1 MMERLSIQELAA
13 VLTVKNGL
21 KKKEAEQFVTLIF
34 EVVKDNLISER
45 QVKIKG
51 LGTFKI
57 VDIEPRESIN
67 VNTGERMLIEGHE
80 KITFTPDTAMKE
92 LVNRPF
98 SQFETVILNDG
109 VKFDV
114 TDDTTDDTPL
124 SVEED
129 VDDESVDTPVMEDE
143 TEASTSTEEEII
155 PIVEEEE
162 IESSTQDID
171 ANEESVEDNE
181 PTETEVL
188 SEDIPEAIDE
198 DEEPAESTDEEPA
211 EPTDEE
217 PVESAEENEPIE
229 TTDDDSSEVIYDEDL
244 ETENSSAWKK
254 WLGFALVACVLSFFA
269 GYKLGGYNAVS
280 NSELSDSIQVPIKDL
295 AVSNDTL
302 STVKSDTSK
311 TVKKETVVVADVPSP
326 APKAQPA
333 APQLKEKPQPEP
345 VKPVTAAAAE
355 NSGNDNMVDYG
366 QMSARVRTGAYRIV
380 GTDREVTAKEG
391 ETVGRIARRVLGPE
405 MECYVEVYN
414 GIKADVPLKAGQT
427 IKIPKLQLKKKKTQQ
442 PINQE

>member
-114 TDDTTDDTPL
+114 TDDTPL

-162 IESSTQDID
+162 IESSTQDIG

-198 DEEPAESTDEEPA
+198 EPVESTDEEPA
-211 EPTDEE
+211 
-217 PVESAEENEPIE
+217 ESAEENEPIE

-280 NSELSDSIQVPIKDL
+280 NSELSDSTQVPVKDL

-302 STVKSDTSK
+302 STVKSDTAK

-366 QMSARVRTGAYRIV
+366 QMDARVRTGAYRIV

-391 ETVGRIARRVLGPE
+391 ETVGRIARRALGPE

-414 GIKADVPLKAGQT
+414 DIKADVPLKAGQT